1 MFHRAEFDRLDVASH
16 VKLEALGMHMTA
28 PNLAPFKAKSRA
40 LYRQFAT
47 VLAPISSTKSSAQD
61 KPNGAAPFR
70 RYAG

>member
-1 MFHRAEFDRLDVASH
+1 VFHRAEFDRLDVASH

-47 VLAPISSTKSSAQD
+47 VF
-61 KPNGAAPFR
+61 GADLVHEVER
-70 RYAG
+70 AGQA